1 MSTGTAGIA
10 LERPPMRLS
19 LALSAVLAAGLLV
32 ATAVTTAAA
41 SVDVA
46 AANAGAVAQGS
57 IDSSVL
63 ADDGSAAGIAASN
76 LAAIALLAAG
86 APVLGSLTL
95 VGIALIGIGIGIGV
109 SAASVVTAL
118 GAIETLARI
127 APYIVLEAAAVLLA
141 ATAGLLPTAH
151 AVVARLRTGRRPG
164 RAYADGL
171 GYGLRLMTVAALL
184 VVLGALTESISV
196 ARGA

>member
-63 ADDGSAAGIAASN
+63 ADDGSAPGIAASN

-95 VGIALIGIGIGIGV
+95 VGIALIGIGIGV

-164 RAYADGL
+164 HAYADGL

>member
-10 LERPPMRLS
+10 PERPPMRLS

-86 APVLGSLTL
+86 APVLGSLTF
-95 VGIALIGIGIGIGV
+95 VGIALIGIGIGV